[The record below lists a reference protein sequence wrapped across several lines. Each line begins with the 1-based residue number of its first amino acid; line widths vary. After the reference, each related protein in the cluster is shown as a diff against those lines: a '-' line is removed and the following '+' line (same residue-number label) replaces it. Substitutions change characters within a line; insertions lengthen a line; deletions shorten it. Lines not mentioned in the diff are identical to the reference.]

1 MDDDVR
7 GRILDTLQG
16 RFSGDSTGHGLDH
29 SMRVTANAL
38 TICRAEGGDP
48 DIVEL
53 AALLHDADDR
63 KLFGD
68 DYRDCRFASELMR
81 DCGFPDD
88 TVAEVVRIIQHL
100 SFKGKDTEIPDS
112 LEGRIVQDAD
122 MLDAIG
128 AIGIARAFAYGGRKG
143 RAMYDPDIPPTM
155 DMDESQY
162 FANKGTT
169 INHFYEKLFLL
180 KDMMNTET
188 GKRIA
193 KDRHAFMEEFV
204 RRFKEE
210 WNGL

>member
-1 MDDDVR
+1 MDDQVR
-7 GRILDTLQG
+7 ERILDALHD

-29 SMRVTANAL
+29 SLRVTTNAL
-38 TICRAEGGDP
+38 AICREEGGDP

-68 DYRDCRFASELMR
+68 DYRDCRFASGLMR
-81 DCGFPDD
+81 DCGFPDV
-88 TVAEVVRIIQHL
+88 TIAKVRDIIQHL
-100 SFKGKDTEIPDS
+100 SFKGSDTEVPDS
-112 LEGRIVQDAD
+112 IEGRIVQDAD
-122 MLDAIG
+122 RLDAIG

-143 RAMYDPDIPPTM
+143 RAMYDPEQPPTLG
-155 DMDESQY
+155 MDETQY
-162 FANKGTT
+162 FDNKGTT

-180 KDMMNTET
+180 KDMMNTDT
-188 GKRIA
+188 GRRIA
-193 KDRHAFMEEFV
+193 GDRHAFMEEFV